1 MSDQSIDD
9 SAAGPVMTQD
19 QWDAIRHGD
28 AYEALHVV
36 RGMIAAAVA
45 AEREAC
51 AKVAAEGLIVGQQ
64 NAIGILHAKG
74 WNEACRDIAARIRGR
89 K

>member
-51 AKVAAEGLIVGQQ
+51 AKVAEEVRDDFGAHNDPSWNTAEF
-64 NAIGILHAKG
+64 
-74 WNEACRDIAARIRGR
+74 IADRIRER